1 MLFDI
6 MLAYSPKQRN
16 EMYNLQKILVK
27 YLESNQTIAEHKL
40 SESEIK
46 EVAEYLQKYCISL
59 QVEEI
64 VRMVEDILGIDP
76 TLEWKEILASAAQ
89 KIVEFL
95 NAAAASIRIFD
106 PETDRLVAFG
116 SYQYLETDRLKSI
129 PVEKTVAGR
138 VIRSGKSYLVSDI
151 LSEPDYRNKDIVKEY
166 GFNSLMAVPI
176 YIPGFHEGEPDV
188 HGTIQIYYRET
199 EREFDP
205 LEVTSAELLS
215 RRISHVLARK
225 RILDLQKLNTQKEK
239 IVEKIFVKL
248 SHREGVK
255 LKDVFSLMIPEL
267 VDIIQIQSC
276 SLFSITPDKK
286 HFQIELEYPIGHE
299 SHDSNCM
306 FAIEDHPYFNALIH
320 VTKKAGDY
328 EYEKIGS
335 SYIFIRDPL
344 KSSLS
349 NDEMKRYTVK
359 YNVNSVLLIPLKAKD
374 EINYFLVFY
383 ATDRRKEF
391 TDREIELLSFFGKEI
406 MKALRIEKL
415 DDVLHD
421 FKNPS
426 IAIAGFAR
434 RAKKFIE
441 AEDIIEVKQKVAE
454 YIDIIYQEAMRM
466 QEIVIHPS
474 IEGRER
480 LIDITEALKSRFRIN
495 EEAISEQKRTNIHLV
510 QVELQTGLFV
520 CCYPFALERVLDNL
534 FDNATKAIPGE
545 GGILSI
551 SSFQC
556 EDMACVEICNTGRIS
571 EEKIKQIRKGDV
583 KGRGLN
589 IIYRFIQS
597 MGGRLEVSTD
607 RDSTTFRM
615 KIPICHKEQTV

>member
-1 MLFDI
+1 M
-6 MLAYSPKQRN
+6 YS
-16 EMYNLQKILVK
+16 LHKILVK
-27 YLESNQTIAEHKL
+27 YLEANQTLAEHNL
-40 SESEIK
+40 SHQEIQ
-46 EVAEYLQKYCISL
+46 EVAEYLEKYCISL
-59 QVEEI
+59 QLDEI
-64 VRMVEDILGIDP
+64 IRMVEDLLGIDP
-76 TLEWKEILASAAQ
+76 KLEWKEILAVAAK

-95 NAAAASIRIFD
+95 HAAAASIRIFD
-106 PETDRLVAFG
+106 PETDKLVAFG
-116 SYQYLETDRLKSI
+116 AFQYAEIDRLKSI
-129 PVEKTVAGR
+129 PVKKTVAGK
-138 VIRSGKSYLVSDI
+138 VIESGKSYFVPNI
-151 LSEPDYRNKDIVKEY
+151 LSEPNYKNKDIVKEY

-176 YIPGFHEGEPDV
+176 YIPGFHKDEPDV
-188 HGTIQIYYRET
+188 KGAIQIYYT
-199 EREFDP
+199 ENDKEFDP

-248 SHREGVK
+248 SHREGIK
-255 LKDVFSLMIPEL
+255 MKDVFKMMMPEL

-276 SLFSITPDKK
+276 SLFSISQDKK
-286 HFQIELEYPIGHE
+286 HVQIELEYPIGHE
-299 SHDSNCM
+299 SHDSTCM
-306 FAIEDHPYFNALIH
+306 FAIEDHPYFNALIYG
-320 VTKKAGDY
+320 TEGMGDHT
-328 EYEKIGS
+328 YEKIDP
-335 SYIFIRDPL
+335 SYIFIKDPL
-344 KSSLS
+344 KSNLS
-349 NDEMKRYTVK
+349 NDEMKRYAVK
-359 YNVNSVLLIPLKAKD
+359 NNVNSVLLIPLKALG

-441 AEDIIEVKQKVAE
+441 TENLEEVKQKITE

-466 QEIVIHPS
+466 QEIVIYPS

-480 LIDITEALKSRFRIN
+480 VVDITEVLKNRFKIN

-510 QVELQTGLFV
+510 QVELQTGLYV

-534 FDNATKAIPGE
+534 LDNATKAIPDK

-551 SSFQC
+551 TSYHC
-556 EDMACVEICNTGRIS
+556 GEMACVEICNTGRIS
-571 EEKIKQIRKGDV
+571 DDRIEQIRKGDV

-589 IIYRFIQS
+589 IIYRFIQGL
-597 MGGRLEVSTD
+597 GGRLEVVTD

-615 KIPICHKEQTV
+615 MIPICHKEQSI